1 MKTTVNGGPARRP
14 VRDTMQLDD
23 LSALAAMLRK
33 AAERAKDDRNRRR
46 SVRYA
51 DAAATPSS

>member
-1 MKTTVNGGPARRP
+1 MKNTVNGAARRP
-14 VRDTMQLDD
+14 ARDTMQLDD

-33 AAERAKDDRNRRR
+33 AAERAKDERNRRR

-51 DAAATPSS
+51 DVTATPSN